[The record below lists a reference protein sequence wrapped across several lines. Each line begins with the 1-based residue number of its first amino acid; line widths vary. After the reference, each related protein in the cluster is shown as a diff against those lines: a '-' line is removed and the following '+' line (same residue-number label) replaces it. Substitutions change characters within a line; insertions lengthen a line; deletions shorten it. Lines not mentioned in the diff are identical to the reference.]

1 MIVQG
6 PLMYEVNGDTE
17 PIHSGD
23 IMYTMYLSMFMF

>member
-17 PIHSGD
+17 PIRSD